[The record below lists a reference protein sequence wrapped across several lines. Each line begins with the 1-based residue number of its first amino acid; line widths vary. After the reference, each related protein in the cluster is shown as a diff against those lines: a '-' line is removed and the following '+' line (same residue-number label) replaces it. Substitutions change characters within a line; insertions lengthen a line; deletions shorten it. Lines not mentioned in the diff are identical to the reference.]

1 MAYEYYTAMLQLI
14 GHKDHMV
21 NLTDKSI
28 LLEEL
33 EKEKRSVYEL
43 SKTWNISTLMRM
55 NKHRTL
61 MDELIYDLPQDS
73 FLLPCMAFFCI
84 KSPVSI
90 SESVV
95 VRASLNR
102 YCHNIGKVIY
112 SYTNEYQYR
121 KPYII
126 LADHEDLLGTYY
138 YTHFYSVERDL
149 EIPYDRFDLAKHFST
164 YELINYNF

>member
-1 MAYEYYTAMLQLI
+1 MLYEYYTAMLQLI
-14 GHKDHMV
+14 GHKDHIA
-21 NLTDKSI
+21 NLTDNSV
-28 LLEEL
+28 LLKEL
-33 EKEKRSVYEL
+33 KEEKRKVYEL
-43 SKTWNISTLMRM
+43 SKTWDISTLVRM
-55 NKHRTL
+55 VKHKIL

-73 FLLPCMAFFCI
+73 FLIPYMAFFCI

-102 YCHNIGKVIY
+102 YFYNIGKVIF
-112 SYTNEYQYR
+112 SNTNEYHYK

-126 LADHEDLLGTYY
+126 ISDNKDLLGTYY
-138 YTHFYSVERDL
+138 YAHFYPVERDP

-164 YELINYNF
+164 YELINYIF